1 MRNDVEFEIDCRCR
15 VFVEEDV
22 HHCLDIGLL
31 ITGCFMDEDEDE
43 DDDDDDDDDDDGYFH
58 ERLPVHGQVMVGFP
72 AHSAVDTGGY
82 IFRGF

>member
-1 MRNDVEFEIDCRCR
+1 MRNDGEFEIDCRCR

-22 HHCLDIGLL
+22 HHCLDSGLL
-31 ITGCFMDEDEDE
+31 ITVCFMDEDE
-43 DDDDDDDDDDDGYFH
+43 DDDDDGNCH

-72 AHSAVDTGGY
+72 AHSAVDTAGY